1 MSLTDQ
7 PVLDFAAAELAAEEG
22 GALVIDRDGYE
33 GPLHVLLS
41 LARAQKVDLLRLSIT
56 ELADQYLAFIA
67 TMQQANFILA
77 ADYLV
82 MAAWLAYL
90 KSRLLL
96 PSLKPQDGDER
107 PAEELAQDL
116 AIRLARLDALR
127 KAAEALQGR
136 ALLRRDVFPRGDPQA
151 VQITASSRFE
161 GDLYGL
167 IQAYVAQRMRHTDHH
182 YRPAPPRAYPLE
194 DARNRLRGKLA
205 ELRAWT
211 ALTAVAPFASGV
223 EDDGPSR
230 ASYLAS
236 TLAAGLELVREG
248 SLEARQLEQFADLF
262 LRARIRL
269 EAAE

>member
-1 MSLTDQ
+1 MSLIEQ
-7 PVLDFAAAELAAEEG
+7 PALDFSAAEMAAEEG
-22 GALVIDRDGYE
+22 AALVIDLDGYE

-56 ELADQYLAFIA
+56 ELADQYLAFVA
-67 TMQQANFILA
+67 TAREANFILA

-96 PSLKPQDGDER
+96 PSLKPRDDEEP
-107 PAEELAQDL
+107 PAEELALDL
-116 AIRLARLDALR
+116 ARRLARLDALR
-127 KAAEALQGR
+127 KAGEALQAR
-136 ALLRRDVFPRGDPQA
+136 AQLRRDVFPRGDPQA
-151 VQITASSRFE
+151 VQLTASSKFE

-167 IQAYVAQRMRHTDHH
+167 IQAYVAQRMRHTEHS
-182 YRPAPPRAYPLE
+182 YRPAAPRAYALE
-194 DARNRLRGKLA
+194 DARNRLRGKLP

-211 ALTAVAPFASGV
+211 ALAAVAPFAGPA
-223 EDDGPSR
+223 EDDGPTR

-248 SLEARQLEQFADLF
+248 TLEARQLEQFADLY
-262 LRARIRL
+262 LRARRRV
-269 EAAE
+269 EAAA

>member
-1 MSLTDQ
+1 MSVTDQ
-7 PVLDFAAAELAAEEG
+7 TSLDFSAAELAAEEG
-22 GALVIDRDGYE
+22 GALVIDLDGYE
-33 GPLHVLLS
+33 GPLHVLLG

-67 TMQQANFILA
+67 TAQQANFILA

-96 PSLKPQDGDER
+96 PSLKPSDGDER

-116 AIRLARLDALR
+116 ALRLARLDALR
-127 KAAEALQGR
+127 KAAEALQAR
-136 ALLRRDVFPRGDPQA
+136 AQLRRDVFPRGDPQA
-151 VQITASSRFE
+151 IQITASTRFE
-161 GDLYGL
+161 GDLYSL
-167 IQAYVAQRMRHTDHH
+167 IQAYVAQRMRHTEHH
-182 YRPAPPRAYPLE
+182 YRPALPRAYPLE
-194 DARNRLRGKLA
+194 DARNRLRGKLP

-211 ALTAVAPFASGV
+211 ALTAVAPFASGG
-223 EDDGPSR
+223 EGEGPSR

-248 SLEARQLEQFADLF
+248 ELEARQLEQFADLF
-262 LRARIRL
+262 LRARHRL